1 MEINMDREV
10 RDKINSRIAALV
22 AFQPIYGEVFLY
34 LNKRES
40 KQVPTMG
47 VGIVDKVNLAL
58 YYNAD
63 FVKSLTTSEIS
74 AVLRHEALHIL
85 LHHLTRSKH
94 FSYNPKGYNVA
105 ADLAINCNI
114 EGLPDMA
121 LFPDKFDLPDNQSA
135 EWYYEKLK
143 QEQDEN
149 GGGSLEEMLEGKGEL
164 IDDHSMWEDFD
175 KELIEEKVRQIA
187 DRAIKKQMETG
198 GFGNLPAG
206 LVDQIVSLNKP
217 KVPWF
222 RELRRFVQKS
232 VISGKQV
239 TRKRENRRTGSTYP
253 YLNPGSKRDSVSKL
267 LVALDTS
274 GSVSDQQLRQFVS
287 EMNGLVHLCQTD
299 VIQFDTQLYGEPMTL
314 SKKINKFE
322 IQGRGGTDFDPPIQ
336 MFLDRGYDGLIMFT
350 DGYAPFPEIPAN
362 KKKRIL
368 WCLDQRDEGV
378 KIPYGKKIV
387 VPNLVK

>member
-1 MEINMDREV
+1 MNREV

-40 KQVPTMG
+40 TEIPTMG

-58 YYNAD
+58 YYNPE
-63 FVKSLTTSEIS
+63 FVNTLTTSEIS
-74 AVLRHEALHIL
+74 AVLRHEALHVL

-94 FSYNPKGYNVA
+94 FSYSPKGYNVA

-114 EGLPDMA
+114 EGLPEMA
-121 LFPDKFDLPDNQSA
+121 LFPNKFNLPDNQSA

-143 QEQDEN
+143 QEQEEN
-149 GGGSLEEMLEGKGEL
+149 GGGSIDDLIDGKGEL

-187 DRAIKKQMETG
+187 DRAIKKQMESG

-222 RELRRFVQKS
+222 RELRRFVQKR
-232 VISGKQV
+232 VFCLEDRLLEKEIIEELV
-239 TRKRENRRTGSTYP
+239 T
-253 YLNPGSKRDSVSKL
+253 L
-267 LVALDTS
+267 
-274 GSVSDQQLRQFVS
+274 
-287 EMNGLVHLCQTD
+287 
-299 VIQFDTQLYGEPMTL
+299 IL
-314 SKKINKFE
+314 S
-322 IQGRGGTDFDPPIQ
+322 
-336 MFLDRGYDGLIMFT
+336 
-350 DGYAPFPEIPAN
+350 
-362 KKKRIL
+362 
-368 WCLDQRDEGV
+368 
-378 KIPYGKKIV
+378 
-387 VPNLVK
+387 